1 MVACKTKTFKV
12 EGESKAC
19 RYFKIVQMKE
29 KSAFGKQKMSLAGM
43 ELYGYLNV
51 LELA

>member
-1 MVACKTKTFKV
+1 
-12 EGESKAC
+12 
-19 RYFKIVQMKE
+19 MKGRT
-29 KSAFGKQKMSLAGM
+29 AFGKQNMSLAGM